1 MIPVDEIIENSK
13 LPQSDIKIYS
23 GMKFITISRLD
34 NEKAI
39 DRLLSICK
47 RLKNKGYDF
56 YWYIIGGG
64 RLYDKIK
71 LQIIDMRLEDSVILT
86 GELDNPMPLLKQC
99 DVFALLS
106 KYEGMPVTIH
116 EAMILGVPVIATN
129 VGGVSEQIEDGIN
142 GLLVENNDEAIFNG
156 LKEILDSPSKLSRF
170 KEQLKNYHYDNQNI
184 LTQLKSLFDNI

>member
-1 MIPVDEIIENSK
+1 
-13 LPQSDIKIYS
+13 
-23 GMKFITISRLD
+23 MKFITISRLD

-156 LKEILDSPSKLSRF
+156 LRNMAAHPTSRF
-170 KEQLKNYHYDNQNI
+170 KEQLRTTIDKPKN
-184 LTQLKSLFDNI
+184 LTEAKSLFDNIRKTHEEVIICNYTII